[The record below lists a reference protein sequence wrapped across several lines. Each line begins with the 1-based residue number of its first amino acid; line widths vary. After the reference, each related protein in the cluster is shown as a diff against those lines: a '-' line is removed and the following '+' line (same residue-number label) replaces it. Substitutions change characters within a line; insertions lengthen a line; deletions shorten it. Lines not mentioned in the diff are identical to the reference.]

1 MCDPIAP
8 DYTDLKQTIANMF
21 ETMYNAYGVGLAA
34 PQVGLPIRLFVIDTT
49 PFSDDED
56 LENDIEV
63 FDETIKDILNSI
75 GSYVNLPK
83 GIPFDEEHIKNVDID
98 YTIEKGTKNNQLHIH
113 IMLKFR
119 HKTRIQLNYQKI
131 KTKITKDLGLKNIYL
146 NNRLIRN
153 SGSENILD
161 YLNKYTNIS

>member
-1 MCDPIAP
+1 MPVNIKVRVGVQNI
-8 DYTDLKQTIANMF
+8 KQKVKNEKILSSNFLLTIN
-21 ETMYNAYGVGLAA
+21 TNQRYG
-34 PQVGLPIRLFVIDTT
+34 D
-49 PFSDDED
+49 DDED
-56 LENDIEV
+56 LDNDIEV
-63 FDETIKDILNSI
+63 FDETIKEILNNI
-75 GSYVNLPK
+75 PQYVNLPK
-83 GIPFDEEHIKNVDID
+83 NTPFDEEHIKNVDID

-119 HKTRIQLNYQKI
+119 HKTKIQLNYQKI

-161 YLNKYTNIS
+161 YLNKYTNIT

>member
-1 MCDPIAP
+1 MSVNIKVKGNIQN
-8 DYTDLKQTIANMF
+8 LKKKEKNEKILSSNFLLTIN
-21 ETMYNAYGVGLAA
+21 TNQRYG
-34 PQVGLPIRLFVIDTT
+34 D
-49 PFSDDED
+49 DDED

-63 FDETIKDILNSI
+63 FDETIKEILNSI

-83 GIPFDEEHIKNVDID
+83 GTPFDEEHIKNVDID

-119 HKTRIQLNYQKI
+119 HKTKIQLNYQKI
-131 KTKITKDLGLKNIYL
+131 KTKITKDLGLHNIYL

-161 YLNKYTNIS
+161 YLNKYTNIN

>member
-1 MCDPIAP
+1 MPVNIKVKGNIQN
-8 DYTDLKQTIANMF
+8 LKKKEKNEKILSSNFLLTIN
-21 ETMYNAYGVGLAA
+21 TNQRYG
-34 PQVGLPIRLFVIDTT
+34 D
-49 PFSDDED
+49 DDED

-83 GIPFDEEHIKNVDID
+83 GISFDEEHIKNVDID
-98 YTIEKGTKNNQLHIH
+98 YTIEKGTKHNQLHIH

-119 HKTRIQLNYQKI
+119 HKTKIQLNYQKI
-131 KTKITKDLGLKNIYL
+131 KTKITKDLGLNNIYL

-161 YLNKYTNIS
+161 YLNKYTNIN

>member
-1 MCDPIAP
+1 MPVNIKVKGNVQNMNQKVKNEKIISSNF
-8 DYTDLKQTIANMF
+8 LLTINTNMR
-21 ETMYNAYGVGLAA
+21 Y
-34 PQVGLPIRLFVIDTT
+34 QD
-49 PFSDDED
+49 DDED

-63 FDETIKDILNSI
+63 FDTTIKEVLNNISD
-75 GSYVNLPK
+75 YVNLPQ

-98 YTIEKGTKNNQLHIH
+98 YTIEKGTKHNQLHIH

-119 HKTRIQLNYQKI
+119 HKTNIQLNYQKI

-146 NNRLIRN
+146 NNRLIKN

-161 YLNKYTNIS
+161 YLNKYTNIN

>member
-1 MCDPIAP
+1 MPVNIKVKGNVQNMNKKVKNEKIISSNF
-8 DYTDLKQTIANMF
+8 LLTINTNMR
-21 ETMYNAYGVGLAA
+21 Y
-34 PQVGLPIRLFVIDTT
+34 QD
-49 PFSDDED
+49 DDED

-63 FDETIKDILNSI
+63 FDTTIKEVLNNISD
-75 GSYVNLPK
+75 YVNLPQ

-98 YTIEKGTKNNQLHIH
+98 YTIEKGTKHNQLHIH

-119 HKTRIQLNYQKI
+119 HKTNIQLNYQKI

-146 NNRLIRN
+146 NNRLIKN

-161 YLNKYTNIS
+161 YLNKYTNIN

>member
-1 MCDPIAP
+1 MPVNIKVKGNIQ
-8 DYTDLKQTIANMF
+8 DLKKKQKNEKILSSNFLLTIN
-21 ETMYNAYGVGLAA
+21 TNQRYG
-34 PQVGLPIRLFVIDTT
+34 D
-49 PFSDDED
+49 DDED

-63 FDETIKDILNSI
+63 FDETIKDILNNI

-119 HKTRIQLNYQKI
+119 HKTKILLNYQKI
-131 KTKITKDLGLKNIYL
+131 KTKITKDLGLNNIYL

-161 YLNKYTNIS
+161 YLNKYTNIN

>member
-1 MCDPIAP
+1 MPVNIKVKGNIQN
-8 DYTDLKQTIANMF
+8 LKKKEKNEKILSSNFLLTIN
-21 ETMYNAYGVGLAA
+21 TNQRYG
-34 PQVGLPIRLFVIDTT
+34 D
-49 PFSDDED
+49 DDED

-63 FDETIKDILNSI
+63 FDETIQEILNSI

-119 HKTRIQLNYQKI
+119 HKTKIQLNYQKI
-131 KTKITKDLGLKNIYL
+131 KTKITKDLGLHNIYL

-161 YLNKYTNIS
+161 YLNKYTNIN

>member
-1 MCDPIAP
+1 MPVNIKVRGGVQNI
-8 DYTDLKQTIANMF
+8 KQKVKNEKILSSNFLLTIN
-21 ETMYNAYGVGLAA
+21 TNQRYK
-34 PQVGLPIRLFVIDTT
+34 D
-49 PFSDDED
+49 DDED
-56 LENDIEV
+56 LDNDIEV
-63 FDETIKDILNSI
+63 FDETIKEILNDI
-75 GSYVNLPK
+75 PQYVNLPK
-83 GIPFDEEHIKNVDID
+83 NTPFDEEHIKNVDID

-119 HKTRIQLNYQKI
+119 HKTKIQLNYQKI

-161 YLNKYTNIS
+161 YLNKYTNIT

>member
-1 MCDPIAP
+1 MPVNIKVRGGVQNI
-8 DYTDLKQTIANMF
+8 KQKVKNEKILSSNFLLTIN
-21 ETMYNAYGVGLAA
+21 TNQRYK
-34 PQVGLPIRLFVIDTT
+34 D
-49 PFSDDED
+49 DDED
-56 LENDIEV
+56 LDNDIEV
-63 FDETIKDILNSI
+63 FDETIKEILNNI
-75 GSYVNLPK
+75 PQYVNLPK
-83 GIPFDEEHIKNVDID
+83 NTPFDEEHIKNVDID

-119 HKTRIQLNYQKI
+119 HKTKIQLNYQKI

-161 YLNKYTNIS
+161 YLNKYTNIT

>member
-1 MCDPIAP
+1 MPVNIKVKGNIQN
-8 DYTDLKQTIANMF
+8 LKKKEKNEKILSSNFLLTIN
-21 ETMYNAYGVGLAA
+21 TNQRYG
-34 PQVGLPIRLFVIDTT
+34 D
-49 PFSDDED
+49 DDED

-63 FDETIKDILNSI
+63 FDETIKEILNSI

-83 GIPFDEEHIKNVDID
+83 GIAFDEEHIKNVDID
-98 YTIEKGTKNNQLHIH
+98 YTIEKGTKHNQLHIH

-119 HKTRIQLNYQKI
+119 HKTKIQLNYQKI
-131 KTKITKDLGLKNIYL
+131 KTKITKDLGLHNIYL

-161 YLNKYTNIS
+161 YLNKYTNIN